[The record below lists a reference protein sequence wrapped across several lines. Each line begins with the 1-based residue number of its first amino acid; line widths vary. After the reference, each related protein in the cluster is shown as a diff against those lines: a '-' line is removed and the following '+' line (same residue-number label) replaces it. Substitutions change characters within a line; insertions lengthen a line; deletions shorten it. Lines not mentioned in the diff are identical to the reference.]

1 MNGVLPS
8 LCLLGATLATA
19 NMFIM
24 QRPTCHSPAS
34 NVAVAGS
41 DVPSLKTVVLDIG
54 KADPANAPIRPK
66 PPVRPKDVDVSGSVE
81 QSKEAN
87 AAVGK
92 DAASTKTE
100 VVSTAKAEA
109 AVSAGEDV
117 TGSVKQTKKT
127 DPKQS
132 AQAEWKLHDGPTYA
146 RPRRRGYGWRWDWYP
161 PPPAAFGMRVY
172 PGW

>member
-34 NVAVAGS
+34 NVAM
-41 DVPSLKTVVLDIG
+41 PSLKTVVLDIG
-54 KADPANAPIRPK
+54 KAEPANAPIRPK
-66 PPVRPKDVDVSGSVE
+66 PPVRPKGVDVTGSVE
-81 QSKEAN
+81 QSKEAD
-87 AAVGK
+87 AATGK
-92 DAASTKTE
+92 DAASTKTG
-100 VVSTAKAEA
+100 EA

-117 TGSVKQTKKT
+117 TGSVKQTKT

-132 AQAEWKLHDGPTYA
+132 AQAESKLHNDPTYA